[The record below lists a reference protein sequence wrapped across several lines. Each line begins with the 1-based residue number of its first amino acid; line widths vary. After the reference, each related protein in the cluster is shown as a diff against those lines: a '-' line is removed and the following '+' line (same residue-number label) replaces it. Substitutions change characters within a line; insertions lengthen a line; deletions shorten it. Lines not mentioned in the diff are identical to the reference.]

1 MKNLNSYQKILGS
14 YIIIIII
21 FWVVLQLTGSKSG
34 TLNYL
39 YSFMF
44 GLIPFFGGII
54 GMLRAKLW
62 GGLRSALGKAV
73 FFISLGLFWW
83 GFGESIWSYYNFF
96 EGVAAPYPSLADIGF
111 AQSIF
116 FWVLGAFFLAKA
128 SGAWFAFR
136 KSAKA
141 RVFTFMAPVLLL
153 AASYYLLV
161 VVARGGTLIPEGDP
175 LLKLILDIAYPL
187 GDFLAAT
194 FALVVFTLSYKY
206 FGGFYKR
213 SIMLILLG
221 LAVMYFADFV
231 FSYTTTIGTFYN
243 GNWGDLML
251 TTGLSLL
258 TFGTLGFATK
268 PAVLKKDVPEQ
279 V

>member
-1 MKNLNSYQKILGS
+1 MKNLNIYQKIIGA
-14 YIIIIII
+14 YIGIVLL
-21 FWVVLQLTGSKSG
+21 FWVVLQFTGSKSG
-34 TLNYL
+34 TLNYT

-44 GLIPFFGGII
+44 GLIPFFGGIV
-54 GMLRAKLW
+54 GMMRAKLW
-62 GGLRSALGKAV
+62 GGLRSALGKAI

-83 GFGESIWSYYNFF
+83 GFGENIWSYYNFF

-116 FWVLGAFFLAKA
+116 FWVIGAFFLAQA

-136 KSAKA
+136 KSKKAKLFA
-141 RVFTFMAPVLLL
+141 LVAPLLL
-153 AASYYLLV
+153 LVASYYLLV
-161 VVARGGTLIPEGDP
+161 VVARGGTLVPADEPP
-175 LLKLILDIAYPL
+175 LKVLLDIAYPL

-194 FALVVFTLSYKY
+194 FALVVFTLSYRY

-213 SIMLILLG
+213 SITLILAG

-231 FSYTTTIGTFYN
+231 FSYTTTTGTFYN

-258 TFGTLGFATK
+258 TFGVLGFASK
-268 PAVLKKDVPEQ
+268 PAVVKKDLPEQ